1 MNQGIYY
8 LYEYE
13 TGQRKR
19 NLGFL
24 QISHQYRSCMMTLH
38 LKSLP
43 LSPGTA
49 LELHGFYNK
58 DKDLIHAPC
67 AILNYSGG
75 SIATRL
81 SISES
86 LFPCGKSFSELEG
99 FLLLP
104 EGKAEPLFWA
114 ASVNALPV
122 GFSLISAEEL
132 SRPPEEVSPVES
144 PPSPEEVSP
153 VEPSPSPE
161 EVSPVESSP
170 SPEEVSVHAAE
181 IKPEGNKTVETTV
194 SETAETS
201 SETVTSAPTTE
212 SVKSDIDSA
221 ESAGTQPVTST
232 KAVRSVDPGDSVHL
246 ATTATAGTKNAA
258 PVSDSDD
265 TKHTTSSVT
274 ARKITRAELSTLPRK
289 FWSLANNSFLLH
301 GYYNYNHLLLVEED
315 GLAFPAFMMPV
326 RLVLRI
332 CSVFLNLPVLMY
344 PFLNWEMMSGT
355 TMHFSDTGAGISP
368 LNNPVHFL
376 IQTLCIAVCHSADI
390 ICHQKQ
396 AEI

>member
-1 MNQGIYY
+1 
-8 LYEYE
+8 
-13 TGQRKR
+13 
-19 NLGFL
+19 
-24 QISHQYRSCMMTLH
+24 MMTLH

-315 GLAFPAFMMPV
+315 GHIWLGVPGIYDAREARAADLFGFPQFTSSYVSVLELGDDERNNDALFGHWCRYLA
-326 RLVLRI
+326 
-332 CSVFLNLPVLMY
+332 
-344 PFLNWEMMSGT
+344 T
-355 TMHFSDTGAGISP
+355 
-368 LNNPVHFL
+368 
-376 IQTLCIAVCHSADI
+376 
-390 ICHQKQ
+390 K
-396 AEI
+396 

>member
-58 DKDLIHAPC
+58 DRDLIHAPC

-86 LFPCGKSFSELEG
+86 LFPCGKSFSGLEG

-132 SRPPEEVSPVES
+132 SR
-144 PPSPEEVSP
+144 
-153 VEPSPSPE
+153 SPE

-170 SPEEVSVHAAE
+170 SPEEVFVHAAE
-181 IKPEGNKTVETTV
+181 IKPEGSETVETTG
-194 SETAETS
+194 SETPIASADSSEADSKPSESPITSAEIDESAETAETS

-274 ARKITRAELSTLPRK
+274 ARKITRAELSTLPKK

-301 GYYNYNHLLLVEED
+301 GYYNYNHLLLIEED
-315 GLAFPAFMMPV
+315 GHIWLGVPGIYDAREARAADLFGFPQFTSSYVSVLELGDDEQNNDALFGHWCRYLA
-326 RLVLRI
+326 
-332 CSVFLNLPVLMY
+332 
-344 PFLNWEMMSGT
+344 T
-355 TMHFSDTGAGISP
+355 
-368 LNNPVHFL
+368 
-376 IQTLCIAVCHSADI
+376 
-390 ICHQKQ
+390 K
-396 AEI
+396 

>member
-58 DKDLIHAPC
+58 DRDLIHAPC
-67 AILNYSGG
+67 AILNSSGG

-144 PPSPEEVSP
+144 
-153 VEPSPSPE
+153 
-161 EVSPVESSP
+161 SP

-181 IKPEGNKTVETTV
+181 IKPEESETVETTG

-315 GLAFPAFMMPV
+315 GHIWLGVPGIYDAREARAADLFGFPQFTSSYVSVLELGDDERNNDALFGHWCRYLA
-326 RLVLRI
+326 
-332 CSVFLNLPVLMY
+332 
-344 PFLNWEMMSGT
+344 T
-355 TMHFSDTGAGISP
+355 
-368 LNNPVHFL
+368 
-376 IQTLCIAVCHSADI
+376 
-390 ICHQKQ
+390 K
-396 AEI
+396 

>member
-58 DKDLIHAPC
+58 DRDLIHAPC

-86 LFPCGKSFSELEG
+86 LFPCGKSFSGLEG

-132 SRPPEEVSPVES
+132 SRSPEEVSPVES
-144 PPSPEEVSP
+144 F
-153 VEPSPSPE
+153 PSPE

-181 IKPEGNKTVETTV
+181 IKPEESETVETTG

-301 GYYNYNHLLLVEED
+301 GYYNYNHWSKKMVIY

>member
-1 MNQGIYY
+1 M
-8 LYEYE
+8 
-13 TGQRKR
+13 
-19 NLGFL
+19 
-24 QISHQYRSCMMTLH
+24 
-38 LKSLP
+38 
-43 LSPGTA
+43 
-49 LELHGFYNK
+49 
-58 DKDLIHAPC
+58 
-67 AILNYSGG
+67 
-75 SIATRL
+75 
-81 SISES
+81 
-86 LFPCGKSFSELEG
+86 
-99 FLLLP
+99 P

-161 EVSPVESSP
+161 EVSPVESFPSPEEVSPVESSPSPEEVSPVESSP

-181 IKPEGNKTVETTV
+181 IKPEESETVETTG

-315 GLAFPAFMMPV
+315 GHIWLGVPGIYDAREARAADLFGFPQFTSSYVSVLELGDDERNNDALFGHWCRYLA
-326 RLVLRI
+326 
-332 CSVFLNLPVLMY
+332 
-344 PFLNWEMMSGT
+344 T
-355 TMHFSDTGAGISP
+355 
-368 LNNPVHFL
+368 
-376 IQTLCIAVCHSADI
+376 
-390 ICHQKQ
+390 K
-396 AEI
+396 

>member
-38 LKSLP
+38 LKSLS

-232 KAVRSVDPGDSVHL
+232 KTVRSVDPGDSVHL

-315 GLAFPAFMMPV
+315 GHIWLGVPGIYDAREARAADLFGFPQFTSSYVSVLELGDDERNNDALFGHWCRYLA
-326 RLVLRI
+326 
-332 CSVFLNLPVLMY
+332 
-344 PFLNWEMMSGT
+344 T
-355 TMHFSDTGAGISP
+355 
-368 LNNPVHFL
+368 
-376 IQTLCIAVCHSADI
+376 
-390 ICHQKQ
+390 K
-396 AEI
+396 

>member
-58 DKDLIHAPC
+58 DRDLIHAPC

-86 LFPCGKSFSELEG
+86 LFPCGKSFSGLEG

-132 SRPPEEVSPVES
+132 SRSPEEVSPVES
-144 PPSPEEVSP
+144 SPSPEEVSP
-153 VEPSPSPE
+153 VESSPSPEEVSPVESSPSPE

-181 IKPEGNKTVETTV
+181 IKPEESETVETTG

-315 GLAFPAFMMPV
+315 GHIWLGVPGIYDAREARAADLFGFPQFTSSYVSVLELGDDERNNDALFGHWCRYLA
-326 RLVLRI
+326 
-332 CSVFLNLPVLMY
+332 
-344 PFLNWEMMSGT
+344 T
-355 TMHFSDTGAGISP
+355 
-368 LNNPVHFL
+368 
-376 IQTLCIAVCHSADI
+376 
-390 ICHQKQ
+390 K
-396 AEI
+396 

>member
-1 MNQGIYY
+1 
-8 LYEYE
+8 
-13 TGQRKR
+13 
-19 NLGFL
+19 
-24 QISHQYRSCMMTLH
+24 MTLH

-181 IKPEGNKTVETTV
+181 IKPKGNKTVETTV

-232 KAVRSVDPGDSVHL
+232 KTVRSVDPGDSVHL

-315 GLAFPAFMMPV
+315 GHIWLGVPGIYDAREARAADLFGFPQFTSSYVSVLELGDDERNNDALFGHWCRYLA
-326 RLVLRI
+326 
-332 CSVFLNLPVLMY
+332 
-344 PFLNWEMMSGT
+344 T
-355 TMHFSDTGAGISP
+355 
-368 LNNPVHFL
+368 
-376 IQTLCIAVCHSADI
+376 
-390 ICHQKQ
+390 K
-396 AEI
+396 

>member
-58 DKDLIHAPC
+58 EGDLIHAPC

-86 LFPCGKSFSELEG
+86 LFPCGKSFSGLEG

-104 EGKAEPLFWA
+104 EGKTEPLFWA

-132 SRPPEEVSPVES
+132 SRSPEEVSPVES
-144 PPSPEEVSP
+144 
-153 VEPSPSPE
+153 SPSPE

-170 SPEEVSVHAAE
+170 SPEEVSLHAAE
-181 IKPEGNKTVETTV
+181 IKPKGSETVETTG
-194 SETAETS
+194 SETPIASAESGETDIDPAESPIASAEINESAETAETS
-201 SETVTSAPTTE
+201 SETVTFSPTTE
-212 SVKSDIDSA
+212 SMKPDIDSS

-232 KAVRSVDPGDSVHL
+232 KAGSSVEPDDAVQP
-246 ATTATAGTKNAA
+246 ATTATAATVNAA
-258 PVSDSDD
+258 QNTNTSSASNTEN
-265 TKHTTSSVT
+265 TKRATSSVT

-315 GLAFPAFMMPV
+315 GHIWLGVPGIYDAREARAADLFGFPQFTSSYVSVLELGDDERNSDALFGHWCRYLA
-326 RLVLRI
+326 
-332 CSVFLNLPVLMY
+332 
-344 PFLNWEMMSGT
+344 T
-355 TMHFSDTGAGISP
+355 
-368 LNNPVHFL
+368 
-376 IQTLCIAVCHSADI
+376 
-390 ICHQKQ
+390 K
-396 AEI
+396 

>member
-58 DKDLIHAPC
+58 DRDLIHAPC

-86 LFPCGKSFSELEG
+86 LFPCGKSFSGLEG

-132 SRPPEEVSPVES
+132 SRSPEEVSPVES
-144 PPSPEEVSP
+144 
-153 VEPSPSPE
+153 SPSPE

-181 IKPEGNKTVETTV
+181 IKPEESETVETTG

-289 FWSLANNSFLLH
+289 FCHLPTIVFFYMVIIIITTSFWSKKMVI
-301 GYYNYNHLLLVEED
+301 Y

>member
-1 MNQGIYY
+1 MHQSIYY
-8 LYEYE
+8 II
-13 TGQRKR
+13 TNNSCIISRK
-19 NLGFL
+19 NCT
-24 QISHQYRSCMMTLH
+24 IST
-38 LKSLP
+38 
-43 LSPGTA
+43 
-49 LELHGFYNK
+49 
-58 DKDLIHAPC
+58 
-67 AILNYSGG
+67 
-75 SIATRL
+75 L

-86 LFPCGKSFSELEG
+86 LFPCGKSFSGLEG

-132 SRPPEEVSPVES
+132 SR
-144 PPSPEEVSP
+144 SPEED
-153 VEPSPSPE
+153 
-161 EVSPVESSP
+161 
-170 SPEEVSVHAAE
+170 SVHAAE
-181 IKPEGNKTVETTV
+181 IKPEESETVETTG

-315 GLAFPAFMMPV
+315 GHIWLGVPGIYDAREARAADLFGFPQFTSSYVSVLELGDDEQNNDALFGHWCRYLA
-326 RLVLRI
+326 
-332 CSVFLNLPVLMY
+332 
-344 PFLNWEMMSGT
+344 T
-355 TMHFSDTGAGISP
+355 
-368 LNNPVHFL
+368 
-376 IQTLCIAVCHSADI
+376 
-390 ICHQKQ
+390 K
-396 AEI
+396 

>member
-161 EVSPVESSP
+161 EVS
-170 SPEEVSVHAAE
+170 VHAAE

-232 KAVRSVDPGDSVHL
+232 KTVRSVDPGDSVHL

-258 PVSDSDD
+258 PVSDSDHAGRVI
-265 TKHTTSSVT
+265 HTPEEILVT
-274 ARKITRAELSTLPRK
+274 
-289 FWSLANNSFLLH
+289 
-301 GYYNYNHLLLVEED
+301 
-315 GLAFPAFMMPV
+315 
-326 RLVLRI
+326 
-332 CSVFLNLPVLMY
+332 C
-344 PFLNWEMMSGT
+344 
-355 TMHFSDTGAGISP
+355 
-368 LNNPVHFL
+368 
-376 IQTLCIAVCHSADI
+376 Q
-390 ICHQKQ
+390 Q
-396 AEI
+396 

>member
-38 LKSLP
+38 LKSLS

-58 DKDLIHAPC
+58 DRDLIHAPC

-86 LFPCGKSFSELEG
+86 LFPCGKSFSGLEG

-132 SRPPEEVSPVES
+132 S
-144 PPSPEEVSP
+144 
-153 VEPSPSPE
+153 
-161 EVSPVESSP
+161 
-170 SPEEVSVHAAE
+170 
-181 IKPEGNKTVETTV
+181 G
-194 SETAETS
+194 
-201 SETVTSAPTTE
+201 
-212 SVKSDIDSA
+212 
-221 ESAGTQPVTST
+221 
-232 KAVRSVDPGDSVHL
+232 HL
-246 ATTATAGTKNAA
+246 K
-258 PVSDSDD
+258 
-265 TKHTTSSVT
+265 K
-274 ARKITRAELSTLPRK
+274 
-289 FWSLANNSFLLH
+289 FLLW
-301 GYYNYNHLLLVEED
+301 NRLRHLKKSPFMPQKSNRRKARQSKLLD
-315 GLAFPAFMMPV
+315 LK
-326 RLVLRI
+326 LRR
-332 CSVFLNLPVLMY
+332 PVLK
-344 PFLNWEMMSGT
+344 LSL
-355 TMHFSDTGAGISP
+355 P
-368 LNNPVHFL
+368 LL
-376 IQTLCIAVCHSADI
+376 RLSL
-390 ICHQKQ
+390 
-396 AEI
+396 

>member
-58 DKDLIHAPC
+58 DRDLIHAPC

-86 LFPCGKSFSELEG
+86 LFPCGKSFSGLEG

-132 SRPPEEVSPVES
+132 SR
-144 PPSPEEVSP
+144 
-153 VEPSPSPE
+153 SPE

-170 SPEEVSVHAAE
+170 SPEEVFVHAAE
-181 IKPEGNKTVETTV
+181 IKPEGSETVETTG
-194 SETAETS
+194 SETPIASADSSEADSKPSESPITPAEIDESAETAETS

-315 GLAFPAFMMPV
+315 GHIWLGVPGIYDAREARAADLFGFPQFTSSYVSVLELGDDEQNNDALFGHWCRYLA
-326 RLVLRI
+326 
-332 CSVFLNLPVLMY
+332 
-344 PFLNWEMMSGT
+344 T
-355 TMHFSDTGAGISP
+355 
-368 LNNPVHFL
+368 
-376 IQTLCIAVCHSADI
+376 
-390 ICHQKQ
+390 K
-396 AEI
+396 

>member
-1 MNQGIYY
+1 M
-8 LYEYE
+8 
-13 TGQRKR
+13 
-19 NLGFL
+19 
-24 QISHQYRSCMMTLH
+24 
-38 LKSLP
+38 
-43 LSPGTA
+43 
-49 LELHGFYNK
+49 
-58 DKDLIHAPC
+58 
-67 AILNYSGG
+67 
-75 SIATRL
+75 
-81 SISES
+81 
-86 LFPCGKSFSELEG
+86 
-99 FLLLP
+99 P

-132 SRPPEEVSPVES
+132 SRSPEEVSPVES
-144 PPSPEEVSP
+144 F
-153 VEPSPSPE
+153 PSPE

-181 IKPEGNKTVETTV
+181 IKPEESETVETTG

-315 GLAFPAFMMPV
+315 GHIWLGVPGIYDAREARAADLFGFPQFTSSYVSVLELGDDERNNDALFGHWCRYLA
-326 RLVLRI
+326 
-332 CSVFLNLPVLMY
+332 
-344 PFLNWEMMSGT
+344 T
-355 TMHFSDTGAGISP
+355 
-368 LNNPVHFL
+368 
-376 IQTLCIAVCHSADI
+376 
-390 ICHQKQ
+390 K
-396 AEI
+396 

>member
-13 TGQRKR
+13 TGQRRR

-58 DKDLIHAPC
+58 DGDLIHAPC

-86 LFPCGKSFSELEG
+86 LFPCGKSFSGLEG

-132 SRPPEEVSPVES
+132 SR
-144 PPSPEEVSP
+144 
-153 VEPSPSPE
+153 SPE

-181 IKPEGNKTVETTV
+181 IKPEGSETVETTG
-194 SETAETS
+194 SETPITSAETAETS
-201 SETVTSAPTTE
+201 SETVTSAPAAE
-212 SVKSDIDSA
+212 SMEPDIDSA
-221 ESAGTQPVTST
+221 ESAGTQPVTSA
-232 KAVRSVDPGDSVHL
+232 KAVRSVDPGDSVQP
-246 ATTATAGTKNAA
+246 ATTATAATGN
-258 PVSDSDD
+258 D
-265 TKHTTSSVT
+265 TSSVT

-315 GLAFPAFMMPV
+315 GHIWLGVPGIYDTREARAADLFGFPQFTSSYVSVLELGDDERNNDALFGHWCRYLA
-326 RLVLRI
+326 
-332 CSVFLNLPVLMY
+332 
-344 PFLNWEMMSGT
+344 T
-355 TMHFSDTGAGISP
+355 
-368 LNNPVHFL
+368 
-376 IQTLCIAVCHSADI
+376 
-390 ICHQKQ
+390 K
-396 AEI
+396 

>member
-1 MNQGIYY
+1 
-8 LYEYE
+8 
-13 TGQRKR
+13 
-19 NLGFL
+19 
-24 QISHQYRSCMMTLH
+24 MMTLH
-38 LKSLP
+38 LKSLS

-58 DKDLIHAPC
+58 DRDLIHAPC

-86 LFPCGKSFSELEG
+86 LFPCGKSFSGLEG

-132 SRPPEEVSPVES
+132 SR
-144 PPSPEEVSP
+144 
-153 VEPSPSPE
+153 SPE

-181 IKPEGNKTVETTV
+181 IKPEESETVETTG

-232 KAVRSVDPGDSVHL
+232 KAVRSVDPV
-246 ATTATAGTKNAA
+246 
-258 PVSDSDD
+258 
-265 TKHTTSSVT
+265 
-274 ARKITRAELSTLPRK
+274 ILSI
-289 FWSLANNSFLLH
+289 
-301 GYYNYNHLLLVEED
+301 LLLQLQP
-315 GLAFPAFMMPV
+315 GPRMP
-326 RLVLRI
+326 
-332 CSVFLNLPVLMY
+332 PQ
-344 PFLNWEMMSGT
+344 
-355 TMHFSDTGAGISP
+355 
-368 LNNPVHFL
+368 FL
-376 IQTLCIAVCHSADI
+376 IPMTRNIPHPLLQHARSRGRVIHTPE
-390 ICHQKQ
+390 
-396 AEI
+396 EILVTCQQ

>member
-38 LKSLP
+38 LKSLS

-58 DKDLIHAPC
+58 DRDLIHAPC

-86 LFPCGKSFSELEG
+86 LFPCGKSFSGL
-99 FLLLP
+99 
-104 EGKAEPLFWA
+104 
-114 ASVNALPV
+114 
-122 GFSLISAEEL
+122 
-132 SRPPEEVSPVES
+132 
-144 PPSPEEVSP
+144 
-153 VEPSPSPE
+153 E

-181 IKPEGNKTVETTV
+181 IKPEESETVETTG

-315 GLAFPAFMMPV
+315 GHIWLGVPGIYDAREARAADLFGFPQFTSSYVSVLELGDDERNNDALFGHWCRYLA
-326 RLVLRI
+326 
-332 CSVFLNLPVLMY
+332 
-344 PFLNWEMMSGT
+344 T
-355 TMHFSDTGAGISP
+355 
-368 LNNPVHFL
+368 
-376 IQTLCIAVCHSADI
+376 
-390 ICHQKQ
+390 K
-396 AEI
+396 

>member
-38 LKSLP
+38 LKSLS

-58 DKDLIHAPC
+58 DRDLIHAPC

-86 LFPCGKSFSELEG
+86 LFPCGKSFSGLEG

-104 EGKAEPLFWA
+104 EGKAEPLFWLPQLL
-114 ASVNALPV
+114 ALPV

-132 SRPPEEVSPVES
+132 SRSPEEVSPVES
-144 PPSPEEVSP
+144 F
-153 VEPSPSPE
+153 PSPE

-170 SPEEVSVHAAE
+170 SPEEVS
-181 IKPEGNKTVETTV
+181 PVE
-194 SETAETS
+194 S
-201 SETVTSAPTTE
+201 SPYLK
-212 SVKSDIDSA
+212 KSPFMPQKSNRR
-221 ESAGTQPVTST
+221 
-232 KAVRSVDPGDSVHL
+232 KARQS
-246 ATTATAGTKNAA
+246 K
-258 PVSDSDD
+258 
-265 TKHTTSSVT
+265 
-274 ARKITRAELSTLPRK
+274 
-289 FWSLANNSFLLH
+289 LLD
-301 GYYNYNHLLLVEED
+301 LK
-315 GLAFPAFMMPV
+315 
-326 RLVLRI
+326 LRR
-332 CSVFLNLPVLMY
+332 PVLK
-344 PFLNWEMMSGT
+344 LSL
-355 TMHFSDTGAGISP
+355 P
-368 LNNPVHFL
+368 LL
-376 IQTLCIAVCHSADI
+376 RLSL
-390 ICHQKQ
+390 
-396 AEI
+396 

>member
-58 DKDLIHAPC
+58 DGDLIHAPC

-86 LFPCGKSFSELEG
+86 LFPCGKSFSGLEG

-122 GFSLISAEEL
+122 GFTLISAEEL
-132 SRPPEEVSPVES
+132 SR
-144 PPSPEEVSP
+144 
-153 VEPSPSPE
+153 SPE

-181 IKPEGNKTVETTV
+181 IKPEGSETVETTG
-194 SETAETS
+194 SESPITSAESSEAAIEPAESPIASAEINESAETAETS

-232 KAVRSVDPGDSVHL
+232 KTVRSVDPGDSVHL
-246 ATTATAGTKNAA
+246 ATTATVATGNAA

-265 TKHTTSSVT
+265 TGNVT

-315 GLAFPAFMMPV
+315 GHIWLGVPGIYDAREARAADLFGFPQFTSSYVSVLELGDDERNNDALFGHWCRYLA
-326 RLVLRI
+326 
-332 CSVFLNLPVLMY
+332 
-344 PFLNWEMMSGT
+344 T
-355 TMHFSDTGAGISP
+355 
-368 LNNPVHFL
+368 
-376 IQTLCIAVCHSADI
+376 
-390 ICHQKQ
+390 K
-396 AEI
+396 

>member
-58 DKDLIHAPC
+58 DRDLIHAPC

-86 LFPCGKSFSELEG
+86 LFPCGKSFSGLEG

-132 SRPPEEVSPVES
+132 SR
-144 PPSPEEVSP
+144 
-153 VEPSPSPE
+153 SPE

-170 SPEEVSVHAAE
+170 SPE
-181 IKPEGNKTVETTV
+181 
-194 SETAETS
+194 
-201 SETVTSAPTTE
+201 
-212 SVKSDIDSA
+212 
-221 ESAGTQPVTST
+221 
-232 KAVRSVDPGDSVHL
+232 
-246 ATTATAGTKNAA
+246 
-258 PVSDSDD
+258 
-265 TKHTTSSVT
+265 
-274 ARKITRAELSTLPRK
+274 
-289 FWSLANNSFLLH
+289 
-301 GYYNYNHLLLVEED
+301 
-315 GLAFPAFMMPV
+315 
-326 RLVLRI
+326 
-332 CSVFLNLPVLMY
+332 
-344 PFLNWEMMSGT
+344 
-355 TMHFSDTGAGISP
+355 
-368 LNNPVHFL
+368 
-376 IQTLCIAVCHSADI
+376 
-390 ICHQKQ
+390 
-396 AEI
+396 

>member
-1 MNQGIYY
+1 M
-8 LYEYE
+8 
-13 TGQRKR
+13 
-19 NLGFL
+19 
-24 QISHQYRSCMMTLH
+24 
-38 LKSLP
+38 
-43 LSPGTA
+43 
-49 LELHGFYNK
+49 
-58 DKDLIHAPC
+58 
-67 AILNYSGG
+67 
-75 SIATRL
+75 
-81 SISES
+81 
-86 LFPCGKSFSELEG
+86 
-99 FLLLP
+99 
-104 EGKAEPLFWA
+104 
-114 ASVNALPV
+114 
-122 GFSLISAEEL
+122 
-132 SRPPEEVSPVES
+132 ES

-232 KAVRSVDPGDSVHL
+232 KTVRSVDPGDSVHL

-315 GLAFPAFMMPV
+315 GHIWLGVPGIYDAREARAADLFGFPQFTSSYVSVLELGDDERNNDALFGHWCRYLA
-326 RLVLRI
+326 
-332 CSVFLNLPVLMY
+332 
-344 PFLNWEMMSGT
+344 T
-355 TMHFSDTGAGISP
+355 
-368 LNNPVHFL
+368 
-376 IQTLCIAVCHSADI
+376 
-390 ICHQKQ
+390 K
-396 AEI
+396 

>member
-1 MNQGIYY
+1 M
-8 LYEYE
+8 
-13 TGQRKR
+13 
-19 NLGFL
+19 
-24 QISHQYRSCMMTLH
+24 
-38 LKSLP
+38 
-43 LSPGTA
+43 
-49 LELHGFYNK
+49 
-58 DKDLIHAPC
+58 
-67 AILNYSGG
+67 
-75 SIATRL
+75 
-81 SISES
+81 
-86 LFPCGKSFSELEG
+86 
-99 FLLLP
+99 
-104 EGKAEPLFWA
+104 
-114 ASVNALPV
+114 
-122 GFSLISAEEL
+122 
-132 SRPPEEVSPVES
+132 
-144 PPSPEEVSP
+144 
-153 VEPSPSPE
+153 
-161 EVSPVESSP
+161 
-170 SPEEVSVHAAE
+170 
-181 IKPEGNKTVETTV
+181 
-194 SETAETS
+194 
-201 SETVTSAPTTE
+201 
-212 SVKSDIDSA
+212 KSDIDSA

-232 KAVRSVDPGDSVHL
+232 KTVRSVDPGDSVHL

-332 CSVFLNLPVLMY
+332 CSGFLNLPVLMY

>member
-58 DKDLIHAPC
+58 DRDLIHAPC

-86 LFPCGKSFSELEG
+86 LFPCGKSFSGLEG

-132 SRPPEEVSPVES
+132 SR
-144 PPSPEEVSP
+144 
-153 VEPSPSPE
+153 SPE

-181 IKPEGNKTVETTV
+181 IKPEESETVETTG

-232 KAVRSVDPGDSVHL
+232 KAVRSVDPGD
-246 ATTATAGTKNAA
+246 
-258 PVSDSDD
+258 
-265 TKHTTSSVT
+265 
-274 ARKITRAELSTLPRK
+274 PRSR
-289 FWSLANNSFLLH
+289 W
-301 GYYNYNHLLLVEED
+301 
-315 GLAFPAFMMPV
+315 
-326 RLVLRI
+326 R
-332 CSVFLNLPVLMY
+332 
-344 PFLNWEMMSGT
+344 
-355 TMHFSDTGAGISP
+355 
-368 LNNPVHFL
+368 
-376 IQTLCIAVCHSADI
+376 
-390 ICHQKQ
+390 
-396 AEI
+396 

>member
-38 LKSLP
+38 LKSLS

-58 DKDLIHAPC
+58 DRDLIHAPC

-86 LFPCGKSFSELEG
+86 LFPCGKSFSGLEG

-132 SRPPEEVSPVES
+132 SRSPEEVSPVES
-144 PPSPEEVSP
+144 FPSPEEVSPVESSPSPEEVSPVESSPSPEEVSP

-161 EVSPVESSP
+161 EVSPVEPSP
-170 SPEEVSVHAAE
+170 SPEEVSVHATE
-181 IKPEGNKTVETTV
+181 IKPEGSETVETTG

-246 ATTATAGTKNAA
+246 ATTATAGTRNAA

-315 GLAFPAFMMPV
+315 GHIWLGVPGIYDAREARAADLFGFPQFTSSYVSVLELGDDERNNDALFGHWCRYLA
-326 RLVLRI
+326 
-332 CSVFLNLPVLMY
+332 
-344 PFLNWEMMSGT
+344 T
-355 TMHFSDTGAGISP
+355 
-368 LNNPVHFL
+368 
-376 IQTLCIAVCHSADI
+376 
-390 ICHQKQ
+390 K
-396 AEI
+396 

>member
-1 MNQGIYY
+1 M
-8 LYEYE
+8 
-13 TGQRKR
+13 
-19 NLGFL
+19 
-24 QISHQYRSCMMTLH
+24 
-38 LKSLP
+38 
-43 LSPGTA
+43 
-49 LELHGFYNK
+49 
-58 DKDLIHAPC
+58 
-67 AILNYSGG
+67 
-75 SIATRL
+75 
-81 SISES
+81 
-86 LFPCGKSFSELEG
+86 
-99 FLLLP
+99 P

-132 SRPPEEVSPVES
+132 SRSPEEVSPVES
-144 PPSPEEVSP
+144 
-153 VEPSPSPE
+153 SPSPE

-181 IKPEGNKTVETTV
+181 IKPEESETVETTG

-232 KAVRSVDPGDSVHL
+232 KTVRSVDPGDSVHL

-301 GYYNYNHLLLVEED
+301 GCHNYHHLLLIKEKDHLWLGVPGLYDPREAHMANLFGFPQFTSSYISILELTED
-315 GLAFPAFMMPV
+315 ECENSESFGHWC
-326 RLVLRI
+326 RY
-332 CSVFLNLPVLMY
+332 LM
-344 PFLNWEMMSGT
+344 
-355 TMHFSDTGAGISP
+355 
-368 LNNPVHFL
+368 
-376 IQTLCIAVCHSADI
+376 
-390 ICHQKQ
+390 
-396 AEI
+396 

>member
-1 MNQGIYY
+1 
-8 LYEYE
+8 
-13 TGQRKR
+13 
-19 NLGFL
+19 
-24 QISHQYRSCMMTLH
+24 MTLH

-58 DKDLIHAPC
+58 DRDLIHAPC

-86 LFPCGKSFSELEG
+86 LFPCGKSFSGLEG

-132 SRPPEEVSPVES
+132 SRSPEEVSPVES
-144 PPSPEEVSP
+144 FPSPEEVSP
-153 VEPSPSPE
+153 VESSPSPE

-181 IKPEGNKTVETTV
+181 IKPEESETVETTG

-315 GLAFPAFMMPV
+315 GHRWLGVPGIYDAREARAADLFGFPQFTSSYVSVLELGDDERNNDALFGHWCRYLA
-326 RLVLRI
+326 
-332 CSVFLNLPVLMY
+332 
-344 PFLNWEMMSGT
+344 T
-355 TMHFSDTGAGISP
+355 
-368 LNNPVHFL
+368 
-376 IQTLCIAVCHSADI
+376 
-390 ICHQKQ
+390 K
-396 AEI
+396 

>member
-38 LKSLP
+38 LKSLS

-58 DKDLIHAPC
+58 DRDLIHAPC

-86 LFPCGKSFSELEG
+86 LFPCGKSFSGLEG

-132 SRPPEEVSPVES
+132 SRSPEEVSPVES
-144 PPSPEEVSP
+144 F
-153 VEPSPSPE
+153 PSPE

-181 IKPEGNKTVETTV
+181 IKPEESETVETTG
-194 SETAETS
+194 SETPIASGESSEADSKPSESPITSAEIDESAETAETS

-232 KAVRSVDPGDSVHL
+232 KAVRSVDPG
-246 ATTATAGTKNAA
+246 TTS
-258 PVSDSDD
+258 PVSRSNSAGNTNTSPTSNTEN

-315 GLAFPAFMMPV
+315 GHIWLGVPGIYDAREARAADLFGFPQFTSSYVSVLELGDDEQNNDALFGHWCRYLA
-326 RLVLRI
+326 
-332 CSVFLNLPVLMY
+332 
-344 PFLNWEMMSGT
+344 T
-355 TMHFSDTGAGISP
+355 
-368 LNNPVHFL
+368 
-376 IQTLCIAVCHSADI
+376 
-390 ICHQKQ
+390 K
-396 AEI
+396 

>member
-58 DKDLIHAPC
+58 DRDLIHAPC

-86 LFPCGKSFSELEG
+86 LFPCGKSFSGLEG

-132 SRPPEEVSPVES
+132 SRSPEEVSPVES
-144 PPSPEEVSP
+144 FPSPEEVSPVESSPSPEEVSPVETSPSPEEVSP

-161 EVSPVESSP
+161 EVSPVEPSP
-170 SPEEVSVHAAE
+170 SPEEVSVHATE
-181 IKPEGNKTVETTV
+181 IKPEGSETVETTG

-315 GLAFPAFMMPV
+315 GHIWLGVPGIYDAREARAADLFGFPQFTSSYVSVLELGDDERNNDALFGHWCRYLA
-326 RLVLRI
+326 
-332 CSVFLNLPVLMY
+332 
-344 PFLNWEMMSGT
+344 T
-355 TMHFSDTGAGISP
+355 
-368 LNNPVHFL
+368 
-376 IQTLCIAVCHSADI
+376 
-390 ICHQKQ
+390 K
-396 AEI
+396 

>member
-153 VEPSPSPE
+153 CLLYTSPSPR
-161 EVSPVESSP
+161 
-170 SPEEVSVHAAE
+170 
-181 IKPEGNKTVETTV
+181 
-194 SETAETS
+194 
-201 SETVTSAPTTE
+201 
-212 SVKSDIDSA
+212 D
-221 ESAGTQPVTST
+221 
-232 KAVRSVDPGDSVHL
+232 
-246 ATTATAGTKNAA
+246 
-258 PVSDSDD
+258 
-265 TKHTTSSVT
+265 
-274 ARKITRAELSTLPRK
+274 
-289 FWSLANNSFLLH
+289 
-301 GYYNYNHLLLVEED
+301 
-315 GLAFPAFMMPV
+315 
-326 RLVLRI
+326 
-332 CSVFLNLPVLMY
+332 
-344 PFLNWEMMSGT
+344 
-355 TMHFSDTGAGISP
+355 
-368 LNNPVHFL
+368 
-376 IQTLCIAVCHSADI
+376 
-390 ICHQKQ
+390 
-396 AEI
+396 

>member
-58 DKDLIHAPC
+58 DGDLIHAPC

-86 LFPCGKSFSELEG
+86 LFPCGKSFSGLEG

-122 GFSLISAEEL
+122 GFSLISTEEL
-132 SRPPEEVSPVES
+132 SR
-144 PPSPEEVSP
+144 
-153 VEPSPSPE
+153 SPE

-181 IKPEGNKTVETTV
+181 LKPKGSETVETTG
-194 SETAETS
+194 SETPITSAEIDESAETAETS
-201 SETVTSAPTTE
+201 SETVTSAPAAE
-212 SVKSDIDSA
+212 SMEPDIDSA
-221 ESAGTQPVTST
+221 ESAGTQPVTSA
-232 KAVRSVDPGDSVHL
+232 KAVKSVDPGDSSHL
-246 ATTATAGTKNAA
+246 ATTATVATGNAA

-265 TKHTTSSVT
+265 TGNVT

-315 GLAFPAFMMPV
+315 GHIWLGVPGIYDTREARAADLFGFPQFTSSYVSVLELGDDERNNDALFGHWCRYLA
-326 RLVLRI
+326 
-332 CSVFLNLPVLMY
+332 
-344 PFLNWEMMSGT
+344 T
-355 TMHFSDTGAGISP
+355 
-368 LNNPVHFL
+368 
-376 IQTLCIAVCHSADI
+376 
-390 ICHQKQ
+390 K
-396 AEI
+396 

>member
-38 LKSLP
+38 LKSLS

-58 DKDLIHAPC
+58 DRDLIHAPC

-86 LFPCGKSFSELEG
+86 LFPCGKSFSGLEG

-132 SRPPEEVSPVES
+132 SRSPEEVSPVES
-144 PPSPEEVSP
+144 
-153 VEPSPSPE
+153 SPSPE

-181 IKPEGNKTVETTV
+181 IKPEESETVETTG

-246 ATTATAGTKNAA
+246 ATTATAGTKNTA

-301 GYYNYNHLLLVEED
+301 GCHNYHHLLLIKEKDHLWLGVPGLYDPREAHMANLFGFPQFTSSYISILKLTED
-315 GLAFPAFMMPV
+315 ECENSESFGHWC
-326 RLVLRI
+326 RY
-332 CSVFLNLPVLMY
+332 LM
-344 PFLNWEMMSGT
+344 
-355 TMHFSDTGAGISP
+355 
-368 LNNPVHFL
+368 
-376 IQTLCIAVCHSADI
+376 
-390 ICHQKQ
+390 
-396 AEI
+396 